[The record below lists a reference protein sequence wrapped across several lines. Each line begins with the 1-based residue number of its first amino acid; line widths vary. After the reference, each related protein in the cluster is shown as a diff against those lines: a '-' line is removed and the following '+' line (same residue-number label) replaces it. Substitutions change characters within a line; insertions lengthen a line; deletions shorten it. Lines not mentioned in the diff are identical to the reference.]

1 MIRAK
6 IALGVAAL
14 TVIIAGVAGIGVEAR
29 SETSGGAHGAA
40 PAIVP
45 VVSMAPAIVV
55 ARRPSLAEILDI
67 VLDDQKPE
75 SRVLADGRF
84 APGSEEARI
93 AGILGK
99 YSSDQGRVNRIAA
112 AVVKEGHRR
121 NIGSAL
127 LVGVLLTENP
137 MLNPTARSSVG
148 AVGLM
153 QVMPFH
159 AGKWGCASG
168 DLFDIEANICH
179 GVAILA
185 DNLRSSHSL
194 PAALL
199 GYNGCV
205 HGTNTPDCWRY
216 ASTVYRFARKGAEAE
231 NKFGPGIAPFSSQP
245 SATVRTVRA
254 VRLSSR
260 SSNPVIPR
268 GLLAN

>member
-1 MIRAK
+1 MIRTN
-6 IALGVAAL
+6 IALGIAAL

-29 SETSGGAHGAA
+29 SETNGPVPGAA
-40 PAIVP
+40 PAIAP
-45 VVSMAPAIVV
+45 VVSVAPAVV
-55 ARRPSLAEILDI
+55 MARRPSLAQILDL
-67 VLDDQKPE
+67 VLEDRKPE
-75 SRVLADGRF
+75 SPLLPNGEF

-93 AGILGK
+93 AGILDK
-99 YSSDQGRVNRIAA
+99 YSSDQARVNRIAA

-148 AVGLM
+148 AIGLM

-168 DLFDIEANICH
+168 NLFDIEANICH

-185 DNLRSSHSL
+185 DNLKSARTL
-194 PAALL
+194 PSALL

-216 ASTVYRFARKGAEAE
+216 ASTVYRLARKGAEA
-231 NKFGPGIAPFSSQP
+231 GHGITPFSSQ
-245 SATVRTVRA
+245 STAIVRTARA
-254 VRLSSR
+254 MRLSSR
-260 SSNPVIPR
+260 PVSVVSPR
-268 GLLAN
+268 GPQAN